1 MSRKK
6 CNTPTVQTWSLVL
19 LVRHHYC
26 YIFSSPDEDSGIVGG
41 SGEVGREGGGG
52 GVGTAVSL
60 QHQQSW
66 QQLNEYL
73 KTQTHNCGFAVTVT
87 G

>member
-6 CNTPTVQTWSLVL
+6 CNRPTVYTNMVLGILVI
-19 LVRHHYC
+19 VGHHYC
-26 YIFSSPDEDSGIVGG
+26 CTCSSPDEDSGIAGG
-41 SGEVGREGGGG
+41 RGEVGREGGGG

-66 QQLNEYL
+66 QQLNKYL
-73 KTQTHNCGFAVTVT
+73 KTQTHTTMVLV
-87 G
+87 